1 MPRFSPTATALTLLC
16 APASHALAPP
26 PSIEI
31 TVDHRELA
39 DPDRLSALQSQIRNA
54 ARRVCREYVIGD
66 LLRTYTLHD
75 CIEAT
80 TAQAMNQLEA
90 LRAANQAEPTTPRS
104 DQALMHH

>member
-1 MPRFSPTATALTLLC
+1 MPRFSTTAMVLTLLC

-31 TVDHRELA
+31 ELDRRELA
-39 DPDRLSALQSQIRNA
+39 DPDRLSALKSQIRDA

-66 LLRTYTLHD
+66 LLRPYTLHD

-80 TAQAMNQLEA
+80 TAQAMDQLDA
-90 LRAANQAEPTTPRS
+90 LRAAHQAESTTPRS
-104 DQALMHH
+104 H

>member
-1 MPRFSPTATALTLLC
+1 MSSCNSAGSFAHPSSRRSTCRFTL
-16 APASHALAPP
+16 A
-26 PSIEI
+26 I